1 MISTF
6 AAATCVMSL
15 MLQVESKVPEAPS
28 PKLSCI
34 YSDTSRIIAIKQF
47 SDSEP
52 SDTGYVTVFDFLGEG
67 KSLRKLYEMK
77 LATSKRSLVNDISAD
92 GRFFVS
98 MDETSAVGTGPFSL
112 VIYDLARREYTAYSC
127 KDFMTEKEFQS
138 LDKHAIYPGM
148 NWRGPRPAFSCDL
161 TKYYPTEYTY
171 YAEFGATI
179 NIPLVEVNL
188 LSRTVEVVPK
198 PSIDLDDISR
208 DDGMD
213 GWICSDENVKTEHT
227 LLPQSFTRVRN
238 GLIDRKYEL
247 TKRRSEY
254 VPVQENLP
262 VQ

>member
-6 AAATCVMSL
+6 AAAVCAMSL
-15 MLQVESKVPEAPS
+15 MLQVERKVPEAPS

-47 SDSEP
+47 SDSEQ
-52 SDTGYVTVFDFLGEG
+52 SDAGYVTVFEFLGEG

-77 LATSKRSLVNDISAD
+77 LATSKHSWVNNISPD
-92 GRFFVS
+92 GRFFITR
-98 MDETSAVGTGPFSL
+98 DETSAMGTGPFSL
-112 VIYDLARREYTAYSC
+112 VIYDLARREYTAYSI
-127 KDFMTEKEFQS
+127 KDFMTNDVIKT
-138 LDKHAIYPGM
+138 LNKHTIFPGL
-148 NWRGPRPAFSCDL
+148 NWYGPRSAFSRDS

-171 YAEFGATI
+171 YKDSGAEQQ
-179 NIPLVEVNL
+179 IPLVEVNL
-188 LSRTVEVVPK
+188 LSRTAKVIPK
-198 PSIDLDDISR
+198 PSIDPDDISR
-208 DDGMD
+208 DEGMD